1 MIEDFDAYFEQA
13 MREAWA
19 AAGYRPED
27 LPDCSDAGMQ
37 RAIAHLK
44 SASVKLMEAEVD
56 HLRRREAELDQ
67 RAADIEER
75 VRELEKRV
83 GLGVTLQ

>member
-1 MIEDFDAYFEQA
+1 VIEDFDAYFEQA
-13 MREAWA
+13 VREAWA

-27 LPDCSDAGMQ
+27 LPDCTDAGMQ

-44 SASVKLMEAEVD
+44 NASVKLVEAEVA